1 MDQFTCKVD
10 NQGRITLPLE
20 WRRDHNVIAGREV
33 AVLVIEDG
41 LDVQTTAQS
50 LQDARRLVAK
60 YRSCKS
66 AVDQLLSERRREAA
80 IERKEAAR
88 YGKGVR

>member
-1 MDQFTCKVD
+1 MMIGTM
-10 NQGRITLPLE
+10 GLT
-20 WRRDHNVIAGREV
+20 
-33 AVLVIEDG
+33 EDS

-60 YRSCKS
+60 YRSRKS
-66 AVDQLLSERRREAA
+66 AVDQSLSERRREAE

-88 YGKGVR
+88 YGNSIR

>member
-1 MDQFTCKVD
+1 MGLT
-10 NQGRITLPLE
+10 
-20 WRRDHNVIAGREV
+20 
-33 AVLVIEDG
+33 EDS

-60 YRSCKS
+60 YRSRKS
-66 AVDQLLSERRREAA
+66 AVDQLLSERRREAE

-88 YGKGVR
+88 YGNSIR